1 MRPGCCC
8 FRVIRQRVRPPFPV
22 ERRPNSLVCA
32 SFNPSLQLGKERV
45 EASGSRRPGAMDS
58 SVGSFS
64 PRAPE
69 TVQVERRL
77 AWRTIACPPKDQP
90 RSLLRLLEQG
100 PESQSA
106 SSVCWGGVSSVMG
119 SSDLDAHSFVP
130 SGHKVISIKAHCLDG
145 LDDRLC
151 EWRARSM
158 SSVVPYFWGTQL
170 TIQLSEAACLSWFG
184 AGELV
189 VLFVVAGFADFAAR
203 EDSRC

>member
-1 MRPGCCC
+1 MAPVSW
-8 FRVIRQRVRPPFPV
+8 VISQKGRPPFPV

-32 SFNPSLQLGKERV
+32 SFNPSLHLGKERV

-100 PESQSA
+100 PEVSLLLPSA
-106 SSVCWGGVSSVMG
+106 QVECRLSSAPPIAWPYSPPRIHFLASVESRIAFNPQTSNSENGVPRLNTRLLLGLVSCRGRSS
-119 SSDLDAHSFVP
+119 
-130 SGHKVISIKAHCLDG
+130 
-145 LDDRLC
+145 
-151 EWRARSM
+151 
-158 SSVVPYFWGTQL
+158 
-170 TIQLSEAACLSWFG
+170 
-184 AGELV
+184 
-189 VLFVVAGFADFAAR
+189 
-203 EDSRC
+203 

>member
-1 MRPGCCC
+1 MECGGTQLGQCLNLQ
-8 FRVIRQRVRPPFPV
+8 QRGRPPFPV

-130 SGHKVISIKAHCLDG
+130 MGHKVISIKAHCLEG
-145 LDDRLC
+145 LNDRLLG
-151 EWRARSM
+151 WPSFQLV
-158 SSVVPYFWGTQL
+158 SSLG
-170 TIQLSEAACLSWFG
+170 
-184 AGELV
+184 LV
-189 VLFVVAGFADFAAR
+189 VEAP
-203 EDSRC
+203 

>member
-1 MRPGCCC
+1 MAPVSW
-8 FRVIRQRVRPPFPV
+8 VISQRGRPPFPV

-100 PESQSA
+100 PESQRA
-106 SSVCWGGVSSVMG
+106 SCFCSGGVS
-119 SSDLDAHSFVP
+119 A
-130 SGHKVISIKAHCLDG
+130 VISASDFGDHTLHPLRRTAYPLTCSLPS
-145 LDDRLC
+145 DRNPPTLRPA
-151 EWRARSM
+151 WLKKRT
-158 SSVVPYFWGTQL
+158 P
-170 TIQLSEAACLSWFG
+170 
-184 AGELV
+184 
-189 VLFVVAGFADFAAR
+189 
-203 EDSRC
+203 

>member
-1 MRPGCCC
+1 M
-8 FRVIRQRVRPPFPV
+8 

-106 SSVCWGGVSSVMG
+106 SAICSGGVSTVIG
-119 SSDLDAHSFVP
+119 SSDLDVHTLVSGRAFGNQP
-130 SGHKVISIKAHCLDG
+130 SCSLPGGPALIKSRNGVAMLRTTSQSADHQ
-145 LDDRLC
+145 
-151 EWRARSM
+151 S
-158 SSVVPYFWGTQL
+158 
-170 TIQLSEAACLSWFG
+170 
-184 AGELV
+184 AG
-189 VLFVVAGFADFAAR
+189 
-203 EDSRC
+203 

>member
-1 MRPGCCC
+1 MYLKTDCCC
-8 FRVIRQRVRPPFPV
+8 IGGGAHLLTLRLLMVPPPRHGVSIQRGRPPFPV

-106 SSVCWGGVSSVMG
+106 STVCWGGVSSVMG
-119 SSDLDAHSFVP
+119 SSDLDAHRFVP
-130 SGHKVISIKAHCLDG
+130 SGHKVIGIKAHCL
-145 LDDRLC
+145 
-151 EWRARSM
+151 S
-158 SSVVPYFWGTQL
+158 Y
-170 TIQLSEAACLSWFG
+170 
-184 AGELV
+184 
-189 VLFVVAGFADFAAR
+189 
-203 EDSRC
+203 

>member
-1 MRPGCCC
+1 MLRM
-8 FRVIRQRVRPPFPV
+8 QRLEAPLQNHSLKGYVQMIQWPILWPLKVSLRLDRARAVASARTQRGRPPSPV

-130 SGHKVISIKAHCLDG
+130 SGHKVIGIEIG
-145 LDDRLC
+145 GEEPMTDDTPPQHT
-151 EWRARSM
+151 E
-158 SSVVPYFWGTQL
+158 
-170 TIQLSEAACLSWFG
+170 EA
-184 AGELV
+184 
-189 VLFVVAGFADFAAR
+189 D
-203 EDSRC
+203 

>member
-8 FRVIRQRVRPPFPV
+8 FRVISQRGRPPFPV

-32 SFNPSLQLGKERV
+32 SFNPSLQLKK
-45 EASGSRRPGAMDS
+45 GSKRLARGALGPWARG
-58 SVGSFS
+58 VGSFS

-106 SSVCWGGVSSVMG
+106 SLVCWGGVSSVMG

-130 SGHKVISIKAHCLDG
+130 SGHKVISIKAHCLEG
-145 LDDRLC
+145 LNDRLLG
-151 EWRARSM
+151 WRAFQS
-158 SSVVPYFWGTQL
+158 T
-170 TIQLSEAACLSWFG
+170 EAG
-184 AGELV
+184 A
-189 VLFVVAGFADFAAR
+189 
-203 EDSRC
+203 

>member
-1 MRPGCCC
+1 MIHWPFLWPLKVSLRLD
-8 FRVIRQRVRPPFPV
+8 RARAVASARTQRGRPPSPV

-119 SSDLDAHSFVP
+119 SSDLDGPSFVLLR
-130 SGHKVISIKAHCLDG
+130 HKVIGIKAHCLQG
-145 LDDRLC
+145 
-151 EWRARSM
+151 
-158 SSVVPYFWGTQL
+158 
-170 TIQLSEAACLSWFG
+170 
-184 AGELV
+184 
-189 VLFVVAGFADFAAR
+189 
-203 EDSRC
+203 